1 MTWSSW
7 IVALALM
14 GAEEPQQP
22 SPPRVPNSSTSI
34 YIRLGRPAGS
44 DKSQCKIVVS
54 CTDPSTPEDP
64 SGAATG
70 ACGLFG
76 EITANLCSDD
86 LIQAIAAFAKAVEA
100 EDPGKSVDND
110 QSGKLA
116 ALTLPMPMPK
126 VAKPRMMNEAE
137 SQETWPMTLADAV
150 RIALDNSEIVR
161 VIAFGGD
168 GKPIGRH
175 RADGDED
182 EAGARG
188 RKPTAP
194 RSSSPGSTPMLPSGG
209 SRPR

>member
-34 YIRLGRPAGS
+34 YIRLGQPAGS

-116 ALTLPMPMPK
+116 ALTMPMPMPK
-126 VAKPRMMNEAE
+126 VAKPRLMNEAE
-137 SQETWPMTLADAV
+137 SQETWPLELADAV
-150 RIALDNSEIVR
+150 RIGLDNSEIVR

-168 GKPIGRH
+168 SKPIAGTEPTAMKTRQGAPGEETH
-175 RADGDED
+175 RA
-182 EAGARG
+182 
-188 RKPTAP
+188 

-209 SRPR
+209 SSPR